1 MRARSPLVAAAIGSL
16 ALLAACS
23 SAPATRLYTLAAVA
37 EVPAAKPQPAGK
49 PLTLVVTDVRLPQYL
64 DRSQIVTRG
73 GDHRLRIAEFDQWGG
88 NLRDEMMR
96 VLAENLGRLLPGS
109 RVIAAPSP
117 VPLQPDYRLALDL
130 HRFELDADGR
140 VRLAGRWWLTR
151 GSDGAAVA
159 AEDVSFAGAAVGS
172 SSYDAVVGAMSAVYG
187 ELARSVA
194 RGLPAPEARG
204 S

>member
-1 MRARSPLVAAAIGSL
+1 MRVRSPLIAAAIAAL

-23 SAPATRLYTLAAVA
+23 SAPATRLYTLDAVIEAPSATPQAAT
-37 EVPAAKPQPAGK
+37 K

-96 VLAENLGRLLPGS
+96 VLAENLGRLLPGD

-117 VPLQPDYRLALDL
+117 VPLQPDYRLALEL

-151 GSDGAAVA
+151 GSDGAPVA
-159 AEDVSFAGAAVGS
+159 AHDVSFTGAAVGGG
-172 SSYDAVVGAMSAVYG
+172 SYEAVVGAMSAVYG
-187 ELARSVA
+187 ELAQAIA
-194 RGLPAPEARG
+194 RGLPTRQAA
-204 S
+204 SS